1 MKVNSDANRK
11 NNTLLYILFVALA
24 LLWGLSFLGTKVA
37 LTELTPIEVL
47 AVRWG
52 MSLILFCILSGTGII
67 TVNYR
72 GKNIK
77 LLSVAVMIQP
87 CIYSIMETWGIN
99 LTTSSESSIII
110 AVIPLMVLLESLL
123 FLKEKISRRTCIGIF
138 TGFSGVVTA
147 IIISPEFSTGGKPA
161 GYLCIIGAVTVG
173 ALYAIISNRL
183 GKEFSAMGTT
193 FALAAAG
200 GVFFNLLSLL
210 QGNGLHPYR
219 VFFAGGTSTWAL
231 LYLGIGCS
239 FTAYLIFNY
248 ILSRLKAELASC
260 IQTNSIT
267 AVGVAAGIIWGG
279 DSWGWYTVAGMLMTI
294 AGIIIA
300 SRDVK

>member
-110 AVIPLMVLLESLL
+110 AVIPLMVVLESLL

-138 TGFSGVVTA
+138 IGFSGVVTA
-147 IIISPEFSTGGKPA
+147 IILSPEFSTGGKPA
-161 GYLCIIGAVTVG
+161 GYLCLIGAVTVG
-173 ALYAIISNRL
+173 ALYTIISNRL
-183 GKEFSAMGTT
+183 GKEFSAMETT

-210 QGNGLHPYR
+210 QGNGVHPYR
-219 VFFAGGTSTWAL
+219 VFFAVGTSTWAL

-267 AVGVAAGIIWGG
+267 VVGVAAGIIWGG
-279 DSWGWYTVAGMLMTI
+279 DSWGWYTVVGMLMTI

>member
-110 AVIPLMVLLESLL
+110 AVIPLMVVLESLL

-161 GYLCIIGAVTVG
+161 GYLCLIGAVTVG
-173 ALYAIISNRL
+173 ALYTIISNRL
-183 GKEFSAMGTT
+183 GKEFSAMETT

-267 AVGVAAGIIWGG
+267 VVGVAAGIIWGG

>member
-1 MKVNSDANRK
+1 MV
-11 NNTLLYILFVALA
+11 
-24 LLWGLSFLGTKVA
+24 
-37 LTELTPIEVL
+37 VL
-47 AVRWG
+47 
-52 MSLILFCILSGTGII
+52 
-67 TVNYR
+67 
-72 GKNIK
+72 IK
-77 LLSVAVMIQP
+77 LLQVVLALSILVLVHELGHFLFARLFKIRVDKFYLFFNPWFSLFKFKPKNSDTEYGIGWLPLGGYCKIAGMIDESMDKEALKKEPQP
-87 CIYSIMETWGIN
+87 WEYRAHPAWQR
-99 LTTSSESSIII
+99 LF
-110 AVIPLMVLLESLL
+110 VI
-123 FLKEKISRRTCIGIF
+123 
-138 TGFSGVVTA
+138 
-147 IIISPEFSTGGKPA
+147 
-161 GYLCIIGAVTVG
+161 
-173 ALYAIISNRL
+173 
-183 GKEFSAMGTT
+183 
-193 FALAAAG
+193 AG

>member
-110 AVIPLMVLLESLL
+110 AVIPLMVVLESLL

-161 GYLCIIGAVTVG
+161 GYLCLIGAVTVG
-173 ALYAIISNRL
+173 ALYTIISNRL
-183 GKEFSAMGTT
+183 GKEFSAMETT

-267 AVGVAAGIIWGG
+267 VVGGAAGIIWGG
-279 DSWGWYTVAGMLMTI
+279 DSWGW
-294 AGIIIA
+294 
-300 SRDVK
+300 

>member
-110 AVIPLMVLLESLL
+110 AVIPLMVVLESLL

-161 GYLCIIGAVTVG
+161 GYLCLIGAVTVG
-173 ALYAIISNRL
+173 ALYTIISNRL
-183 GKEFSAMGTT
+183 GKEFSAMETT

-267 AVGVAAGIIWGG
+267 AVRVAAGIIWGG